1 MINMIKPKQL
11 AQPTGSFKR
20 QNFFLYNCDWCLY
33 IWGWLSARFSQ
44 MWSISFRQF
53 SGTLFIQMWSAFIYS
68 RAIYTNVVDFYT
80 IEWSFIHIRNFI
92 HLRVQQ
98 CWTILLNILILP
110 NFGLF
115 IESLVLGLNL
125 WPLSWCWLELHNLWI
140 VQECYKTLR
149 WISNIN
155 I

>member
-1 MINMIKPKQL
+1 MNHHTMINMIKLKQL

-20 QNFFLYNCDWCLY
+20 QNFFLYICDWCWY
-33 IWGWLSARFSQ
+33 IWGWHSARFSQ

-80 IEWSFIHIRNFI
+80 IEWSTYPQFYTFEGPTMLDNF
-92 HLRVQQ
+92 
-98 CWTILLNILILP
+98 LNILILP
-110 NFGLF
+110 SFGLF

-140 VQECYKTLR
+140 VHECYKT
-149 WISNIN
+149 
-155 I
+155 